1 MTRQEKKAF
10 RLTKTWSNFRQRM
23 RKKCGCRDMITYKE
37 LTRTWNLHHLDMK
50 SENYTDLSNP
60 DKFVPMNK
68 DTHEFIHWLFRLYRH
83 DRSIIL
89 RIKNV
94 LDLMLMYN
102 PPRVRH
108 NVEDD
113 D

>member
-10 RLTKTWSNFRQRM
+10 RLTKPWSNFRQRM
-23 RKKCGCRDMITYKE
+23 RKRCGCKDMITGKE

-50 SENYTDLSNP
+50 GENYTDLSNP

-68 DTHEFIHWLFRLYRH
+68 DTHEFIHWLFRFYRH
-83 DRSIIL
+83 DRYIL
-89 RIKNV
+89 VRIQRV
-94 LDLMLMYN
+94 MDLMLLYN

-113 D
+113 E